1 MFVLCDCDNFYA
13 SCERVFNPALIGRPV
28 VILSNNDGCV
38 VARSRE
44 AKALGIGMGVPF
56 FKVRD
61 FLESHDVAVFSSNY
75 TLYGDMSRRVMML
88 LSEYSPDFYQYS
100 IDEMF
105 LDMGDGYAPG
115 EVRELAREARRRVG
129 RGTGIPITAGIA
141 VTKTLAKVAARYG
154 KDFPG
159 YGGVCMIETEEQR
172 EKALLGMDISKVWGI
187 GRRMAEGLRSRGVK
201 TAFDFTMMNAATV
214 RRLFTVTGL
223 RTWRELRG
231 ESCIELDK
239 LPESRSISSS
249 RSVASPGIVSLREA
263 EELLSALVG
272 MALRKLCNADMRCGE
287 MTFYAVTN
295 RFRADLPQRTI
306 WQRIPFS
313 VPTNDVLE
321 ITSGALS
328 ALRREWGPEGYVY
341 KKMGVVLDNL
351 SPADNYQTDLF
362 DNIDRGARSRLMDA
376 IRRVNGRCG
385 RDMVRPAVR
394 GGGAVVRRD
403 HLSPDYTTDIDDILV
418 VGSRDVDV

>member
-1 MFVLCDCDNFYA
+1 MN
-13 SCERVFNPALIGRPV
+13 RPV

-44 AKALGIGMGVPF
+44 AKELGVGMGVPF

-61 FLESHDVAVFSSNY
+61 FLERHDVAVFSSNY

-88 LSEYSPDFYQYS
+88 LSEYSPDFFQYS

-105 LDMGDGYAPG
+105 LDMGNGYAP
-115 EVRELAREARRRVG
+115 EVVCELAREARQRVA
-129 RGTGIPITAGIA
+129 RGTGIPITAGIG

-172 EKALLGMDISKVWGI
+172 EKALMGMDISKVWGI

-201 TAFDFTMMNAATV
+201 TAFDFTMMNAVTV

-249 RSVASPGIVSLREA
+249 RSVASPGVVSLA
-263 EELLSALVG
+263 QGEEVLSALVG
-272 MALRKLCNADMRCGE
+272 MAVRKLCDARLRCGV

-295 RFRADLPQRTI
+295 RFRTELPQRTI
-306 WQRIPFS
+306 WQRVPFS
-313 VPTNDVLE
+313 VPTDDILE

-328 ALRREWGPEGYVY
+328 ALRREWEPEGYVY

-351 SPADNYQTDLF
+351 SPADSYQTDLF
-362 DNIDRGARSRLMDA
+362 DGIDRVARGRLMDA
-376 IRRVNGRCG
+376 VRRVNERCG
-385 RDMVRPAVR
+385 RDVVRPAVR